1 MSELSPFGLTVPV
14 IGIDSSGRPIRASE
28 QLIRWMNMGLETRV
42 GGVTAPTIPDVDADI
57 SALRSEVHVVE
68 ATMLTATYDDAHDY
82 RVLSIRNANGAELA
96 IDELLCW
103 DINYWLT
110 RAEIVDSR
118 RQNGP
123 TINLTAQIQFAID
136 SLVAKFVGPPNPA
149 TKSASKAG
157 TLRFHHSY
165 LVDGLDWHP
174 AIAIRGDNFR
184 DTILVQSDTPNGH
197 LLRGLARDGQI
208 TGARSPYAQ
217 ISDIQLLGSNKL
229 GPANMVTRGLW
240 LEDSDQDPVVG
251 PSGEVLGHNAVIM
264 ERVSI
269 SNFSGAGFYCPK
281 KRHGPKVRFSYF
293 QGCGKQLQSN
303 GIATLDGTGQYEPNV
318 YDNSDSDAEY
328 LHNGCGGAAGDS
340 YFIQNG
346 ETCQFNGGDCW
357 ASANPEIGYVAI
369 RATGMDYLVIR
380 GMDINGKVYV
390 KGNGAATPA
399 VTSQVRILGN
409 NFRFRKSSFGNDDAG
424 QPAPLDSYVELEDA
438 PGVTFVGNTYT
449 PYYAPHTGLVTA
461 RPSFVYKT
469 TGQSIVVTYDRFPS
483 LTDNAWP
490 AGAVIGPTPALSTIS
505 NGLGTK
511 VIMCS
516 GYMDTAVGFSLLTQ
530 DMQFAPGGGI
540 FGRVDG
546 TSVPASRIGETITV
560 PLNTVVGLTTGT
572 ATDIGSGALG
582 PGVWHVYGTQQFQAA
597 GGTVTG
603 IRGAITVNT
612 GTIPATS
619 SVNYRRKALNLV
631 GVNFDF
637 DGFTFGPIPIVVPAA
652 STVTVYSTVRAD
664 FSAGTI
670 GAWGDLRAVRVG

>member
-1 MSELSPFGLTVPV
+1 MPNKITPPKSNVP
-14 IGIDSSGRPIRASE
+14 IGRVSANGVDVEQHPEFIRYFFD
-28 QLIRWMNMGLETRV
+28 LLKRV
-42 GGVTAPTIPDVDADI
+42 GGTTAQTITDITISVVNIVTA
-57 SALRSEVHVVE
+57 
-68 ATMLTATYDDAHDY
+68 MLTATYDDAHDH
-82 RVLSIRNANGAELA
+82 RVLSIRSSNGADLA

-110 RAEIVDSR
+110 REEILDSR

-123 TINLTAQIQFAID
+123 TLNLTTQIQFAID
-136 SLVAKFVGPPNPA
+136 SLVAKFDGPPNPA

-157 TLRFHHSY
+157 TLRLHHSY

-174 AIAIRGDNFR
+174 AVRIKGDNFR

-217 ISDIQLLGSNKL
+217 ISDIQLLGSNEL
-229 GPANMVTRGLW
+229 GPGNMVTRGVW
-240 LEDSDQDPVVG
+240 LEDSDQDPVQG
-251 PSGEVLGHNAVIM
+251 PSGEVLGHNASIM

-281 KRHGPKVRFSYF
+281 KRHGPKTRFCYI
-293 QGCGKQLQSN
+293 QGCGKQLQVD
-303 GIATLDGTGQYEPNV
+303 GIATLDTTGQYEPNV

-328 LHNGCGGAAGDS
+328 LHNGCGGGGGDS

-346 ETCQFNGGDCW
+346 ETCQFDGGDCW
-357 ASANPEIGYVAI
+357 ASANPELGYFAI
-369 RATGMDYLVIR
+369 RATGMDYMLIQ
-380 GMDINGKVYV
+380 GMDINGKVYI
-390 KGNGAATPA
+390 KGNGTATPA

-409 NFRFRKSSFGNDDAG
+409 NFRFRKSSFGNDDEG
-424 QPAPLDSYVELEDA
+424 LPAPLDSYVEIEDA
-438 PGVTFVGNTYT
+438 PGVTFEGNTYT

-469 TGQSIVVTYDRFPS
+469 TGASIVVTYDRFPA

-490 AGAVIGPTPALSTIS
+490 AGAVIGPTPAIGTIS

-546 TSVPASRIGETITV
+546 TSVPANRIGETITV
-560 PLNTVVGLTTGT
+560 PLNTVVPLTT
-572 ATDIGSGALG
+572 ATPADIGSGALTQ
-582 PGVWHVYGTQQFQAA
+582 GVWHVYGTQQFQAA
-597 GGTVTG
+597 AATVTG

-619 SVNYRRKALNLV
+619 SVNYRRKALNLA
-631 GVNFDF
+631 GVSFDF
-637 DGFTFGPIPIVVPAA
+637 DGFSFGPIPITVPAA
-652 STVTVYSTVRAD
+652 TTVTIYSTVRAD
-664 FSAGTI
+664 FSAGTV
-670 GAWGDLRAVRVG
+670 GAWGDMRAVRVG